1 MDSLAVVLV
10 TVLSLGLS
18 VGIAGLI
25 LDRIMR
31 AAHRAAVQHPPKSR
45 RGPAAT

>member
-10 TVLSLGLS
+10 TVFSLGLS
-18 VGIAGLI
+18 VGIAGLL

-31 AAHRAAVQHPPKSR
+31 VTHRAAAVRQPAKAR
-45 RGPAAT
+45 R